1 MEKGHGRVPWEGK
14 GHGQAPWE
22 GKGHG
27 QAPWEGKG
35 SVEKG
40 HGQAPWVRE
49 GVVRAQERV
58 EGSPPEVR
66 AIPRA
71 PRGLGSPVEG
81 VLLEESPVVEEVD
94 V

>member
-1 MEKGHGRVPWEGK
+1 VR
-14 GHGQAPWE
+14 A
-22 GKGHG
+22 
-27 QAPWEGKG
+27 
-35 SVEKG
+35 
-40 HGQAPWVRE
+40 QAPWV
-49 GVVRAQERV
+49 QERA

>member
-1 MEKGHGRVPWEGK
+1 MREGVVRA
-14 GHGQAPWE
+14 QAPWVRE
-22 GKGHG
+22 GVVRA
-27 QAPWEGKG
+27 QE
-35 SVEKG
+35 
-40 HGQAPWVRE
+40 PWVRE